1 MKSLREKAQKEPA
14 PDRWLAWA
22 LQQKL
27 EVKPSRE
34 SNIINIT
41 WTGRSPA
48 EAARVANAFAQA
60 YLETN
65 LDIKTDPQKKY
76 TVWFDEQV
84 QGSRDRL
91 EKAQQKLAAF
101 QEKAGIVTADEKS
114 DFETTR
120 LNDLLQ
126 QLSVLQSRGRGGS
139 PAGASDSSPLVN
151 NLRQDVARLE
161 AKIAQA
167 SATMGSRHPEMM
179 RMSSELAA
187 MKNRLSEE
195 SARVGITAA
204 QSVEAAKARERE
216 LQAAV
221 AEQKS
226 KVLALSKQRAEM
238 NILKA
243 DVDSAQKAFDTVTAS
258 AAQAR
263 LQAMSNQ
270 TNVMKLASA
279 VEPLEAT
286 GPTGLQAMLIA
297 LVVGSMLGFAGALMA
312 ELANRRVR
320 TVADLTMVTHLPI
333 LATVPAANAARYT
346 PRLGA
351 PSARRL
357 ALARNAA

>member
-1 MKSLREKAQKEPA
+1 
-14 PDRWLAWA
+14 
-22 LQQKL
+22 
-27 EVKPSRE
+27 
-34 SNIINIT
+34 
-41 WTGRSPA
+41 
-48 EAARVANAFAQA
+48 
-60 YLETN
+60 
-65 LDIKTDPQKKY
+65 
-76 TVWFDEQV
+76 
-84 QGSRDRL
+84 
-91 EKAQQKLAAF
+91 
-101 QEKAGIVTADEKS
+101 
-114 DFETTR
+114 
-120 LNDLLQ
+120 
-126 QLSVLQSRGRGGS
+126 
-139 PAGASDSSPLVN
+139 
-151 NLRQDVARLE
+151 
-161 AKIAQA
+161 
-167 SATMGSRHPEMM
+167 MM

>member
-1 MKSLREKAQKEPA
+1 
-14 PDRWLAWA
+14 
-22 LQQKL
+22 
-27 EVKPSRE
+27 
-34 SNIINIT
+34 
-41 WTGRSPA
+41 
-48 EAARVANAFAQA
+48 
-60 YLETN
+60 
-65 LDIKTDPQKKY
+65 
-76 TVWFDEQV
+76 
-84 QGSRDRL
+84 
-91 EKAQQKLAAF
+91 
-101 QEKAGIVTADEKS
+101 
-114 DFETTR
+114 
-120 LNDLLQ
+120 
-126 QLSVLQSRGRGGS
+126 
-139 PAGASDSSPLVN
+139 
-151 NLRQDVARLE
+151 
-161 AKIAQA
+161 
-167 SATMGSRHPEMM
+167 MGSRHPEMM